1 MLKYIIITI
10 LISFSLFGSRIKDI
24 SSIKGVRDNN
34 LIGYGIV
41 VGLNGTG
48 DDDKAKFTIKSLVNM
63 LEKMGVKFD
72 ANSLKV
78 KNVAAVIVTAKLP
91 PFSRVGNKIDVE
103 VASIGNAKSLKG
115 GLLIMTPL
123 KGGDGKVY
131 AIAQGNLSVNG
142 YSVKSGNTKSKAV
155 KNHVTIGR
163 VPNGGTIEREIKN
176 SILENNYIDLI
187 LKNPDFTTAYRL
199 RKTINEQF
207 GDEYAKAIDSN
218 TIRVSVPRGLKDNLI
233 KFVAIVENLDVK
245 VDTPAKIVINER
257 TGTIVIGKN
266 VTISSV
272 AISHGNLNI
281 IVEENENTKQ
291 PASFSLGTTAKTKT
305 TKIKIKENKVDFSL
319 LQDKVTLED
328 LVKALNSLGVSTRD
342 MISIIQAIKASG
354 SLQAE
359 LEII

>member
-1 MLKYIIITI
+1 MIKYILMIT
-10 LISFSLFGSRIKDI
+10 LLVSSVFASRIKDI
-24 SSIKGVRDNN
+24 SYVKGVRSNS

-72 ANSLKV
+72 SKSLKV
-78 KNVAAVIVTAKLP
+78 KNIAAVMVTAKLP
-91 PFSRVGNKIDVE
+91 PFSRIGNKIDVE
-103 VASIGNAKSLKG
+103 VSSIGNAKSLKG
-115 GLLIMTPL
+115 GVLIMTPL
-123 KGGDGKVY
+123 KAGNGKVY
-131 AIAQGNLSVNG
+131 AVAQGNLSVNG
-142 YSVKSGNTKSKAV
+142 YSVKSGKTKSKAV
-155 KNHVTIGR
+155 KNHVTVGR
-163 VPNGGTIEREIKN
+163 VPNGATIERELKN
-176 SILENNYIDLI
+176 SVLTKKYLDLI

-199 RKTINEQF
+199 RKTINDQF
-207 GDEYAKAIDSN
+207 GESLAKAIDSN
-218 TIRVSVPRGLKDNLI
+218 TIRVDIPTSLEDKVI
-233 KFVAIVENLDVK
+233 KFIAIIENLDVK

-257 TGTIVIGKN
+257 TGTIIIGKN

-281 IVEENENTKQ
+281 IVEENETMTQ
-291 PASFSLGTTAKTKT
+291 PSAFSFGTTAKTKS
-305 TKIKIKENKVDFSL
+305 TKIKVKEDNADFSL

-342 MISIIQAIKASG
+342 MISIIQAIKESG
-354 SLQAE
+354 ALQAE